1 MKFLT
6 IHGSYGEGG
15 GQILRSTLA
24 LSILTGKPVRIVNI
38 RAGRDKPG
46 LRPQHLTGVQAGAAL
61 SDATVTGAE
70 VNSLTLT
77 FQPHR
82 LKSGHFHFDIGT
94 AGAVTLVLQ
103 ALLPPLC
110 WASRECRLTLKGG
123 THVPWSPSFHY
134 LDRVFLPMVRPMG
147 LSAEMTLRRAGWYPK
162 GGGEITGKISPVSKA
177 GLSPR
182 TLTQRGALRR
192 VTVYALS
199 SNLPN
204 HIAQREC
211 QQAVGRLRTS
221 LAFEPDLKILPLPAI
236 GQGTMVMVVG
246 EFEQTRVGFSAMGK
260 IGKRAERVAD
270 EAIDQFLEFD
280 RSDATV
286 DRHLADQLLLYLAL
300 AEGTSQ
306 MATNSLTEHV
316 RTNIWL
322 IEQFLPVKFQ
332 IEGELGATAIITVE
346 GCGYRGKTELT

>member
-6 IHGSYGEGG
+6 IDGSYGEGG

-24 LSILTGKPVRIVNI
+24 LSILTGKPVRLVNI

-46 LRPQHLTGVQAGAAL
+46 LRPQHLTAVRAAAIP
-61 SDATVTGAE
+61 SEATVTGAD

-77 FQPHR
+77 FQPHT
-82 LKSGHFHFDIGT
+82 LKSGQFHFDIGT

-103 ALLPPLC
+103 ALLPSLC
-110 WASRECRLTLKGG
+110 WASGESRLTLQGG

-134 LDRVFLPMVRPMG
+134 LDRIFLPMVRPMG
-147 LSAEMTLRRAGWYPK
+147 LSAEITLRKAGWYPK
-162 GGGEITGKISPVSKA
+162 GGGEITGKISSVGKT
-177 GLSPR
+177 GLSAH
-182 TLTQRGALRR
+182 TLTQRGPLCR
-192 VTVYALS
+192 VVVYALS

-211 QQAVGRLRTS
+211 QQAASRLRTS
-221 LAFEPDLKILPLPAI
+221 LAIEPDLEICLLPAI
-236 GQGTMVMVVG
+236 GQGTLVMIVG
-246 EFEQTRVGFSAMGK
+246 EFERTRAGFSTMGK

-270 EAIDQFLEFD
+270 EAVDQFLDFYE
-280 RSDATV
+280 SDATV

-306 MATNSLTEHV
+306 MVVHPLTEHV

-322 IEQFLPVKFQ
+322 IEQFLSVQFQ
-332 IEGELGATAIITVE
+332 IDGKLDETAIITVE
-346 GCGYRGKTELT
+346 GCGYH